1 MEIVSQ
7 VLAKIVDSVV
17 ESEGADPK
25 LQPVH
30 VDPEVI
36 ESPTKP
42 AMEKVNEKLES
53 EAVELEQQLVDGELE
68 SRSEANEL
76 TVINNESTDVKIE
89 VTEAVDQHIEEPDE
103 TSEVAKEEEKRSQPQ
118 LPAMEFRVQKPIVNA
133 PAQIVANEKIDD
145 VFNIEPVLESKQLS
159 QFQPSPLFQKAV
171 ASE

>member
-103 TSEVAKEEEKRSQPQ
+103 TSEVAKEEEKS
-118 LPAMEFRVQKPIVNA
+118 MV
-133 PAQIVANEKIDD
+133 
-145 VFNIEPVLESKQLS
+145 
-159 QFQPSPLFQKAV
+159 
-171 ASE
+171 